1 MSKKKSA
8 KELVRFVWSRKIE
21 YDLFLL
27 LEVQDRNPYSFKKSK
42 PVWEE
47 VAESL
52 RKCELKM
59 RVTDR
64 SCRER
69 VAELLK
75 KHRKD
80 EIAIMRS

>member
-1 MSKKKSA
+1 MSKKKSE

-27 LEVQDRNPYSFKKSK
+27 LEVQDRNPFSFKKSK
-42 PVWEE
+42 HVWEE

-52 RKCELKM
+52 RKCELQMK
-59 RVTDR
+59 VTDR

-69 VAELLK
+69 VGELLK

-80 EIAIMRS
+80 EIAIIRS